1 MSSIVIYLTSVSKIY
16 FNFLNRIDQLE
27 DKDEPVYVYKILKSN
42 RKISD
47 VNYIKSLAKCAR
59 IIKEFLKNAKKTSI
73 VQDIKDLLKKQYS
86 DMKDR
91 NVVGFALSQKKIMY
105 NHIKLFNNRILKE
118 LNNEIFVN
126 LKKKYV

>member
-1 MSSIVIYLTSVSKIY
+1 M
-16 FNFLNRIDQLE
+16 D
-27 DKDEPVYVYKILKSN
+27 DKDDPVYVYKILKTN

-47 VNYIKSLAKCAR
+47 VNYVKSLAKCAR

-73 VQDIKDLLKKQYS
+73 VQDIKDLLKKQYT

-91 NVVGFALSQKKIMY
+91 NVLGFSLSQKKILY

-118 LNNEIFVN
+118 FNNEIFVN